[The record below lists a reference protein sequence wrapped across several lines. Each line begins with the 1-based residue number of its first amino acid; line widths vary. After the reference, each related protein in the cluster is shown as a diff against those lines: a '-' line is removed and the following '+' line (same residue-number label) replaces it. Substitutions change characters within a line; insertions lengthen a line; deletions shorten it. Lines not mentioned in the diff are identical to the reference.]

1 MRIHT
6 ELDSLGVSSDMD
18 GLSNS
23 TMTRRFSLCRAPG
36 LGAIIGAEDG
46 HDMLTR
52 VGYAL
57 IVNCLAL
64 QS

>member
-23 TMTRRFSLCRAPG
+23 T
-36 LGAIIGAEDG
+36 IIVILDQKVPFVPCAWTSVLLLVLRM
-46 HDMLTR
+46 DML
-52 VGYAL
+52 
-57 IVNCLAL
+57 CLPELAML
-64 QS
+64 